1 MNLLITEI
9 NELRQRLKNF
19 DSGKTDVNDL
29 TAAVSVYTQTEKRMR
44 LYLKA
49 MGISMKLGWEIDADL
64 LKQMLGSDI
73 VDTTPELE
81 DRTAMRGRKNKK

>member
-1 MNLLITEI
+1 MNPLIITEI

-19 DSGKTDVNDL
+19 DAKVIDWNEL

-49 MGISMKLGWEIDADL
+49 ISLGTKLGMKDVNDDL
-64 LKQMLGSDI
+64 LRQMLGYGE
-73 VDTTPELE
+73 VDTTPELK
-81 DRTAMRGRKNKK
+81 DRTASRGK